1 MPPPALHDADSG
13 RPIAVPLRCV
23 LLGVM
28 ILGPVHYVVATEQ
41 AWAWAAWSY
50 VAANMTSVAIAW
62 YGYHRWRP
70 QVGRDVWRWILAG
83 LTCYVVGDLIWQV
96 ISVVA
101 GEVPDVGL
109 ADAGWLAASACLL
122 VGTLRLG
129 RSRLGARNSDSLID
143 GVSLAATLV
152 LLLWTPLIEPAFIG
166 APVLHQI
173 VLAAYPVADV
183 VLVAV
188 TVRFAFLR
196 GARSAASLMIFAAAA
211 TMFVGDQLYALAI
224 RNGWYDDGA
233 VWLDGLFIV
242 SIAMWGSVFLS
253 PALRTAA
260 GRVDIAVGEMTTGRL
275 ALSAVA
281 LVAAPVATAGA
292 HMVGSE
298 PNLWLLL
305 STASVATTAILYRI
319 RRLVGAGVEARRET
333 ERQRSYFYDLAE
345 HANDVVLVLD
355 AQGTI
360 VSASGSV
367 SALYG
372 RPADELVGLSG
383 SELVHEDDLA
393 HTGMLYAEVL
403 ASPERV
409 IVVEA
414 RTQHRDG
421 SNRWVLVRMVNR
433 IVDSPVGGVVL
444 NVSDITARKQAEQ
457 QLSHQARHDALT
469 GLANRM
475 LLEERLSESLARA
488 AGGVGLLYLD
498 LDRFKVV
505 NDSLGH
511 EAGDRLLVTIA
522 DRLRAV
528 GRAGDT
534 VARLGGDEFAVVVEL
549 DPDDPTPAI
558 DALVITAERV
568 LAAVRAPVALG
579 GIDVVVG
586 TSIGAVLTEHGDTA
600 QEVLRHGDLALYAAK
615 SSGKDCVR
623 VFDAAMQLAAS
634 DRLTLETDLRRAI
647 EQDELVLH
655 YQPIIELAPMEL
667 SGFEALVRW
676 QHPTRG
682 LLGPDQF
689 IPIAEEC
696 GLIVPLG
703 EWIVREA
710 CRVAA
715 IWQLDRTATQSVGIA
730 VNVSAVQLC
739 DEGLVEAVADA
750 ITVHGLDPAVL
761 TLELTETALIR
772 DPVVAKHR
780 LRQLKALGLRIAID
794 DFGTGYSSLAS
805 LREFP
810 IDALK
815 IDRSFLDPT
824 TAEVELPVIVR
835 AVLDLGTT
843 MGLVTVAEGVENDS
857 QLDRLLSSGCQYGQG
872 YLFSRP
878 LPAEAATRLAQ
889 RRGPVDGRRRG
900 ARLP

>member
-1 MPPPALHDADSG
+1 MPPTAHDDADG
-13 RPIAVPLRCV
+13 PRPIALPLRCA

-28 ILGPVHYVVATEQ
+28 ALGPAQYVVATEMVWP
-41 AWAWAAWSY
+41 WASWSY
-50 VAANMTSVAIAW
+50 VAANATSVAIAW
-62 YGYHRWRP
+62 YGYRRWRP
-70 QVGRDVWRWILAG
+70 RVGRDVWRWILAG
-83 LTCYVVGDLIWQV
+83 LTCYVIGDLTWQLV
-96 ISVVA
+96 AVFA

-109 ADAGWLAASACLL
+109 ADIGWLSASACLL
-122 VGTLRLG
+122 VGGLRLG
-129 RSRLGARNSDSLID
+129 QSRLGARNRDSLID
-143 GVSLAATLV
+143 GVSLAATVV
-152 LLLWTPLIEPAFIG
+152 LLLWTPLIEPAFVG
-166 APVLHQI
+166 APVVHQV

-188 TVRFAFLR
+188 TVRFVFLR
-196 GARSAASLMIFAAAA
+196 GARSASSLIIFAAAA
-211 TMFVGDQLYALAI
+211 TMFVADQLYALAV

-233 VWLDGLFIV
+233 VWLDAVFIA
-242 SIAMWGSVFLS
+242 SISLWGSVFLF

-260 GRVDIAVGEMTTGRL
+260 GRVEVAVDEMTTGRL
-275 ALSAVA
+275 ALSAIA

-292 HMVGSE
+292 QLVGSE

-333 ERQRSYFYDLAE
+333 ERQRSYFHDLAE

-355 AQGTI
+355 AAGTI

-367 SALYG
+367 AALYG
-372 RPADELVGLSG
+372 RPPEDLVGLSAA
-383 SELVHEDDLA
+383 ELVHDDDLTR
-393 HTGMLYAEVL
+393 TGLLYAEVL
-403 ASPERV
+403 ATPEKV
-409 IVVEA
+409 IVAEA

-433 IVDSPVGGVVL
+433 IEGSTVRGVIL

-475 LLEERLSESLARA
+475 LLEERLTESLARS

-528 GRAGDT
+528 ARGGDT
-534 VARLGGDEFAVVVEL
+534 VARLGGDEFAVVVEH
-549 DPDDPTPAI
+549 DPDDPTPAV
-558 DALVITAERV
+558 DALVIAAERV

-586 TSIGAVLTEHGDTA
+586 TSIGAVLTEDGDTA
-600 QEVLRHGDLALYAAK
+600 QEILRHGDLALYAAK

-647 EQDELVLH
+647 EHDELVLH
-655 YQPIIELAPMEL
+655 YQPIIELEHMEL

-676 QHPTRG
+676 QHPIRG

-715 IWQLDRTATQSVGIA
+715 VWQLDRTSAQSVGVA

-750 ITVHGLDPAVL
+750 MAAHGLDPEIL

-815 IDRSFLDPT
+815 IDRSFLDPA
-824 TAEVELPVIVR
+824 TAEIELPVIVR

-857 QLDRLLSSGCQYGQG
+857 QLDRLLSNGCQYGQG

-889 RRGPVDGRRRG
+889 RRGPVDGRRRS
-900 ARLP
+900 ARTP